1 VSDGAEKTFEPTPR
15 RIAKAKREGNVAR
28 SSELAANVS
37 FAAAG
42 LAIVATA
49 ACFGSVAADAI
60 VRSQSFAPT
69 SSCALVPAV
78 ALVPIGAASIAGA
91 IASVAQSGGLALV
104 PVTPK
109 IERLNPIEGMRRILS
124 RETVSHSLRAAFA
137 FLCATLAM
145 TPALTAGA
153 VAMIRSPDLSQT
165 VDEVWSAA
173 QHVAFAAGAIGL
185 IFSFA
190 EFGAART
197 SWLRKLRMSFEER
210 KREVKEEEGD
220 ALARGRRRSLHRSL
234 LRGGLTRVKEAAF
247 VVVNPTHVAVALA
260 YRPPR
265 IPVPEVLV
273 RARDEAAARV
283 RAIAA
288 IYRVPIVED
297 VALARALYRDGRPGE
312 PISPAHYVAVAEV
325 VAALMRAEE
334 IAR

>member
-1 VSDGAEKTFEPTPR
+1 MSDGAEKTFEATPR

-28 SSELAANVS
+28 ASELAANVS

-42 LAIVATA
+42 LAIVASA
-49 ACFGSVAADAI
+49 MRFGSIAADAI

-69 SSCALVPAV
+69 ASSALVLTV
-78 ALVPIGAASIAGA
+78 ALVPIGAASIAGT
-91 IASVAQSGGLALV
+91 IASVTQSGLTLV
-104 PVTPK
+104 PITAK

-137 FLCATLAM
+137 FLSAALAM
-145 TPALTAGA
+145 TPALTAA
-153 VAMIRSPDLSQT
+153 AAAMIRSPDLSQT

-173 QHVAFAAGAIGL
+173 QRVAFAGGAVGL
-185 IFSFA
+185 IFSLA

-220 ALARGRRRSLHRSL
+220 AVARGRRRSLHRAL
-234 LRGGLTRVKEAAF
+234 LRGGLARVKEAAF

-283 RAIAA
+283 RELAA
-288 IYRVPIVED
+288 IHRVPILED
-297 VALARALYRDGRPGE
+297 AALARALYRDGRPGE
-312 PISPAHYVAVAEV
+312 PIAPAHYVAVAEV
-325 VAALMRAEE
+325 VAALMRAHE

>member
-1 VSDGAEKTFEPTPR
+1 MSDGAEKAFDPTPR

-37 FAAAG
+37 FAAAA
-42 LAIVATA
+42 LAIVASA
-49 ACFGSVAADAI
+49 ARFGSVAADAI
-60 VRSQSFAPT
+60 VRSQSLRPAPW
-69 SSCALVPAV
+69 SALVLVV
-78 ALVPIGAASIAGA
+78 ALVPIAAASIAGA
-91 IASVAQSGGLALV
+91 LASVAQNGGLALV

-109 IERLNPIEGMRRILS
+109 VERLNPVEGIARILS
-124 RETVSHSLRAAFA
+124 RETLSHSLRAALA

-153 VAMIRSPDLSQT
+153 AAMLRSPDLAQT
-165 VDEVWSAA
+165 VAQVWSAA
-173 QHVAFAAGAIGL
+173 QHVAFAAGAVGL
-185 IFSFA
+185 LFSLA

-210 KREVKEEEGD
+210 KRELKEEEGD
-220 ALARGRRRSLHRSL
+220 ALARDRRRSLHRAL

-247 VVVNPTHVAVALA
+247 VVVNPTRLAVALA

-265 IPVPEVLV
+265 IPVPEVLL

-283 RAIAA
+283 REIAA
-288 IYRVPIVED
+288 TYGVPIVEN
-297 VALARALYRDGRPGE
+297 VALARTLYRDGRPGE

-325 VAALMRAEE
+325 VAALMRADE
-334 IAR
+334 IEL